1 MQAQRAERLA
11 LIRAIE
17 AERGSRV
24 LSYVMAEGT
33 IIADDAVLPIYQR
46 LAALGRRPR
55 LDLYLVSRGGITEVC
70 WKIITLLRE
79 FTDHLGLIVPYRAHS
94 GATLIA
100 LGADEIV
107 MGPMSELG
115 ATDPAR
121 AHFLLPGG
129 ADGQPAPV
137 SVEDLRR
144 CIEFIRREGGGHAD
158 FVTALFNYIHPLA
171 IGALEQSHALV
182 ERIARKALAT
192 HWDAEARAADIER
205 VVGTL
210 NGRLHSHTYPL
221 GRVEAR
227 DDLGL
232 PVLDASPSL
241 WGRMWTLYERYQAGF
256 GTALPGAT
264 PDTRRRAVCVIETT
278 DGMAGAFQV
287 LRAANGVEQ
296 IVGGGWETM

>member
-1 MQAQRAERLA
+1 MQAQRADRLA

-17 AERGSRV
+17 AERRSRV

-33 IIADDAVLPIYQR
+33 IIADDAVLPIYYR
-46 LAALGRRPR
+46 LAAMGRCPR
-55 LDLYLVSRGGITEVC
+55 LDLYIVSRGGITEVC
-70 WKIITLLRE
+70 WKLVTLLRE
-79 FTDHLGLIVPYRAHS
+79 FTDHLGIIVPYRAHS
-94 GATLIA
+94 GGTLIA

-121 AHFLLPGG
+121 SHFLLPSGG
-129 ADGQPAPV
+129 DGQPAPV

-144 CIEFIRREGGGHAD
+144 CIEFIRREGGGHTD
-158 FVTALFNYIHPLA
+158 FVTALFSYIHPLA

-192 HWDAEARAADIER
+192 HWDAEARAEDIER
-205 VVGTL
+205 VVVTL
-210 NGRLHSHTYPL
+210 NGRLHSHTYPI
-221 GRVEAR
+221 GRAEAR

-232 PVLDASPSL
+232 PVVDAAPSL
-241 WGRMWTLYERYQAGF
+241 WARVWALYEQYQAGF
-256 GTALPGAT
+256 GMVLPGSS
-264 PDTRRRAVCVIETT
+264 PDIRRRCVCIVETT
-278 DGMAGAFQV
+278 DGATSAYQM

-296 IVGGGWETM
+296 VVGGAWETI

>member
-24 LSYVMAEGT
+24 LCYVMAEGT

-46 LAALGRRPR
+46 LAAIGRCPR

-94 GATLIA
+94 GGTLIA

-121 AHFLLPGG
+121 SHFLLPAG
-129 ADGQPAPV
+129 ADGQPAAV

-158 FVTALFNYIHPLA
+158 FVTALFSYIHPLA

-192 HWDAEARAADIER
+192 HWDAGARAADIER
-205 VVGTL
+205 VVVTL
-210 NGRLHSHTYPL
+210 NGRLHSHTYPI

-232 PVLDASPSL
+232 PVVDASASL
-241 WGRMWTLYERYQAGF
+241 WGKVWSLYERYQTGF
-256 GTALPGAT
+256 GMALPGAS
-264 PDTRRRAVCVIETT
+264 PDTRRRSVCVIETT
-278 DGMAGAFQV
+278 DGAAGAFQM
-287 LRAANGVEQ
+287 LRAVNGVEQ
-296 IVGGGWETM
+296 IVGGAWETM